1 MYSWEILNADTILQ
15 VESLIK
21 RAKEEWND
29 LHKDD
34 VEKTEMMLPLIR
46 LKVGDLFF
54 NAGSS

>member
-1 MYSWEILNADTILQ
+1 MLNADTILQ